1 MTLSHISYMLQKAG
15 LTLSTLFLMSAGL
28 ALIGLIAVFIRH
40 DRYLYGK
47 VHSILLSNSPFR
59 MKALVH

>member
-1 MTLSHISYMLQKAG
+1 MLQKAG

-47 VHSILLSNSPFR
+47 VHSILPSNLMDQSI
-59 MKALVH
+59 

>member
-47 VHSILLSNSPFR
+47 VHSILPSNLMDQSI
-59 MKALVH
+59 